1 MLTGALLDCAG
12 ADDGVCR
19 VPEPLLLD
27 DCEPLVAEPEPELDL
42 EPELLPV
49 LFPVPAGLAGA
60 DELVLVGAAVPDGP
74 EVLAAACEA
83 PGSTTAITPAA
94 TALAT
99 PVAAVAARTDF
110 RPRSRS
116 VIARDI
122 ARVSPR
128 ARWSPEG
135 SLRKCGVLMRISV
148 TGRLR

>member
-1 MLTGALLDCAG
+1 VLTGALLDCVG

-19 VPEPLLLD
+19 VLEARWPDECEPLL
-27 DCEPLVAEPEPELDL
+27 VAVPV
-42 EPELLPV
+42 LLPV

-60 DELVLVGAAVPDGP
+60 DELVLAGAAVPDRP

-116 VIARDI
+116 AIARDI
-122 ARVSPR
+122 ARVS
-128 ARWSPEG
+128 RWPPAG
-135 SLRKCGVLMRISV
+135 ILGTCPVLMRISI
-148 TGRLR
+148 TGRLP